1 MVASAPRAH
10 RDDIGHNESSE
21 RLDHHSPIVFPDV
34 VSEALRVAT
43 PVYQHPH
50 ASTEGGTAVGPI
62 SVAEIQFDTT
72 LGAIDKFVG
81 GDQPTPLHT
90 PHTFADLAGA

>member
-1 MVASAPRAH
+1 MVAFSPPRRLRRAH

-50 ASTEGGTAVGPI
+50 ASSEGTAVGPI

-81 GDQPTPLHT
+81 GDQRRITSVTGP
-90 PHTFADLAGA
+90 